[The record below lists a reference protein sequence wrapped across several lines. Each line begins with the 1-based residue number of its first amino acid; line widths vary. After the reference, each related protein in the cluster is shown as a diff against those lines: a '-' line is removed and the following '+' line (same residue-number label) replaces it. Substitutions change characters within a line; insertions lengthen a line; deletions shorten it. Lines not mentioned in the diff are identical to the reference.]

1 MKRFLNLI
9 VYILSVHI
17 SALIITGLFRGV
29 LFISSLADNIG
40 AIADNDKAL
49 ELEPEDA

>member
-9 VYILSVHI
+9 VYILSVHL

-29 LFISSLADNIG
+29 LFFSSHHQLPKHCLI
-40 AIADNDKAL
+40 KVCH
-49 ELEPEDA
+49 

>member
-9 VYILSVHI
+9 VYILSVHL

-29 LFISSLADNIG
+29 LFISSYHQLTA
-40 AIADNDKAL
+40 
-49 ELEPEDA
+49 EEDSEETE